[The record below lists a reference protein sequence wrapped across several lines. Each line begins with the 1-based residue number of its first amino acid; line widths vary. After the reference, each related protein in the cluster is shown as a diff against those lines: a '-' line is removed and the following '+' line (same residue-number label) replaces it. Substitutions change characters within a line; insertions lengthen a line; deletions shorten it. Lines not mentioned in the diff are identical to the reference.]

1 MAFASWW
8 YATQGDKKT
17 AGASKPT
24 DKKTPESTEKKPSAS
39 SVSQSARAQPSG
51 ASGARGATGA
61 SKAQPSQDRTMKPAD
76 QKAIPSQEKSTRPS
90 DHAQSSQEKATKPAD
105 PKAPPSEEKT
115 AKPSDPKARQT
126 SKPEPAKP
134 VQSTKPKST
143 TTTTSATSKQS
154 ITKPA
159 SKQDSKPD
167 PGKEKTGSKVSSGT
181 VGKVAATAAAG
192 TVVAAAA
199 VGAASA
205 AAVKQKDEVKE
216 EKKAVSADKVSAAA
230 AAPAKSDIDDALD
243 ELVNTLSGPD
253 PFPESPKFTGPEIKE
268 DPAISEYL
276 EELGKRESTIP
287 PEYRKLLDGKG
298 EKPAEQVEESFGD
311 DELLEALSSDFVSCP
326 APPEG
331 KKPKLEECIAIKP
344 TSAAAV
350 SSKPG
355 TETVPQDALDE
366 LLGTLEGPP
375 VNVPESPQFTGPIIT
390 ETAITS
396 SYLEE
401 LGKKESTIPP
411 KYRHLLDGKDH
422 GKEVPPP
429 VPSDEPKSLTDA
441 ELADE
446 FSKDFDFSS
455 SPTVPPS
462 SSTKLT
468 DGKPQTP
475 DQVVALSASSSQ
487 SAAKPSGDVDSSAL
501 DELMRTL
508 DGPEFAVPESP
519 IFTGPEVTE
528 TSTAT
533 YIEGLGER
541 DSTIPP
547 EYRHLLDGKVDG
559 NVVPPPP
566 EEKPMDDDE
575 LAAALDFASPQ
586 PAAVLQTPPIK
597 PKPQDAA
604 TLDIA
609 SPQPAAVLQTPP
621 IKPKDS
627 SAKKPESDVVV
638 SSSSSS
644 AVQSAPVSSKPPVLK
659 GSAPKADP
667 LDALAGTLEVRQVED
682 HKDKKPA
689 VDSVKEKTDQKKQ
702 DKLGEDEETIP
713 PDYRLKE
720 VKDKDGKPI
729 LPKPEDKPKE
739 LSEDELLDAFSAGF
753 ETSQTAPLQCSGKEP
768 KSMSGSGEV
777 VSCAKAPA
785 VKAGAPRPAEPGTPI
800 SDDALDLL
808 SGTLGSRE
816 PDPNENKPIVDK
828 VKEKATS
835 EHIERLG
842 DRDST
847 IPPEYR
853 HLLDGKDEKGQPIK
867 PPSKEEMKS
876 EKSIDDDSA
885 IDALSSGFASCDTKS
900 TEKVQ
905 QTSKDKTEKTSS
917 CSTVSQSSGKT
928 LDPVK
933 EKTDKSSSST
943 TVSQS
948 SGKASDPPKSANE
961 TSPAKPS
968 TQKTSRS

>member
-1 MAFASWW
+1 MPGGRKHKGGGKVPKE
-8 YATQGDKKT
+8 QGDKKT
-17 AGASKPT
+17 AGASKPA

-39 SVSQSARAQPSG
+39 SVSQSARAQASG
-51 ASGARGATGA
+51 ASGATGATGA

-76 QKAIPSQEKSTRPS
+76 QKAVPSQEKSTRPS
-90 DHAQSSQEKATKPAD
+90 DQKAQSSQEKATKPAD

-126 SKPEPAKP
+126 SKPEPAKS

-143 TTTTSATSKQS
+143 TTTTSATSKQ
-154 ITKPA
+154 A

-167 PGKEKTGSKVSSGT
+167 PGKEKAGSKVSSGT

-205 AAVKQKDEVKE
+205 AAVKQKDEVK

-268 DPAISEYL
+268 DPAVSEYL

-311 DELLEALSSDFVSCP
+311 DELLDALSSDFVSCP

-422 GKEVPPP
+422 GKEVPPA

-455 SPTVPPS
+455 SPTVPPP
-462 SSTKLT
+462 SSTKLS

-475 DQVVALSASSSQ
+475 DQVVASSASSSQ

-501 DELMRTL
+501 DELMGTL

-533 YIEGLGER
+533 HIEGLGER

-559 NVVPPPP
+559 KVVPPPP

-575 LAAALDFASPQ
+575 LVAALDFGCPQ

-597 PKPQDAA
+597 PKPQDVAA
-604 TLDIA
+604 LDSA
-609 SPQPAAVLQTPP
+609 SAQPAAVLQSPP

-627 SAKKPESDVVV
+627 CAKKPEADVV
-638 SSSSSS
+638 SSSRSA
-644 AVQSAPVSSKPPVLK
+644 AVQSAPVSSKAPVLK
-659 GSAPKADP
+659 GSVPKADP
-667 LDALAGTLEVRQVED
+667 LDALSGTLGVRQVED
-682 HKDKKPA
+682 HKDKKAA

-729 LPKPEDKPKE
+729 LPKPKDKPKVRIY
-739 LSEDELLDAFSAGF
+739 LHY
-753 ETSQTAPLQCSGKEP
+753 P
-768 KSMSGSGEV
+768 
-777 VSCAKAPA
+777 
-785 VKAGAPRPAEPGTPI
+785 
-800 SDDALDLL
+800 
-808 SGTLGSRE
+808 
-816 PDPNENKPIVDK
+816 
-828 VKEKATS
+828 
-835 EHIERLG
+835 
-842 DRDST
+842 
-847 IPPEYR
+847 
-853 HLLDGKDEKGQPIK
+853 
-867 PPSKEEMKS
+867 
-876 EKSIDDDSA
+876 
-885 IDALSSGFASCDTKS
+885 
-900 TEKVQ
+900 
-905 QTSKDKTEKTSS
+905 
-917 CSTVSQSSGKT
+917 
-928 LDPVK
+928 
-933 EKTDKSSSST
+933 
-943 TVSQS
+943 
-948 SGKASDPPKSANE
+948 
-961 TSPAKPS
+961 
-968 TQKTSRS
+968 